1 MSSNSIVS
9 LQAVGAQEQAEAS
22 PLKRLRKMEL
32 IALLEQERIALLLDC
47 NARQLALP
55 LMQQMGLFPNGID
68 LVCWLDAFGLYSN
81 QVALTVWIRN
91 QLDCPDFVFQ
101 TQSTPELVLL
111 LDRLQA
117 RLARMEATFT
127 S

>member
-32 IALLEQERIALLLDC
+32 IALLEQERIALLLDR

-68 LVCWLDAFGLYSN
+68 LVCWLDAPGSHSN
-81 QVALTVWIRN
+81 QAALTVWIRN
-91 QLDCPDFVFQ
+91 QLDCPDFVLQ